1 MHDAS
6 IFGRVSIAGPIV
18 SLGLDLCVP
27 VWERLPP
34 ESPCQ
39 NSEVIF
45 FEDVFVHRSQTGRN
59 HGDAR
64 QVEDGG
70 EMQRRAGNKA
80 LK

>member
-6 IFGRVSIAGPIV
+6 IFWPRLHRWSDLVAGFGFMCPR
-18 SLGLDLCVP
+18 LGAPPSRKPVP
-27 VWERLPP
+27 ELGGHY
-34 ESPCQ
+34 
-39 NSEVIF
+39 